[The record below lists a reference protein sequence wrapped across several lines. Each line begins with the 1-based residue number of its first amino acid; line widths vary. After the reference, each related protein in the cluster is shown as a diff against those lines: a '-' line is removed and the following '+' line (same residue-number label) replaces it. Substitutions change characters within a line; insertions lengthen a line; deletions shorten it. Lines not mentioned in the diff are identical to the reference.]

1 MPLILVAVDTSEGS
15 RRASEFVDRFFAGMD
30 ATIKA
35 VNVART
41 PPGMATAP
49 PYGAVYTWPWW
60 PGVSEREREAFDEAL
75 AEERQAGETVAY
87 TQAPADADID
97 VVFGEAVDA
106 ISAAAEEENAD
117 LIVVGA
123 NDKGFLERL
132 MTGSVSEDLAR
143 EAPRPVLI
151 VR

>member
-1 MPLILVAVDTSEGS
+1 MPVILVAVDMSEGS
-15 RRASEFVDRFFAGMD
+15 RRAAKFVDRFFAGMD

-35 VNVART
+35 VNVARM
-41 PPGMATAP
+41 PLGSAGVAS
-49 PYGAVYTWPWW
+49 YGGVYTWPWW
-60 PGVSEREREAFDEAL
+60 PGVSERDREAFDEVV
-75 AEERQAGETVAY
+75 EQERHAGEAVAY

-106 ISAAAEEENAD
+106 ISTAAEEENAD
-117 LIVVGA
+117 LIVVGS
-123 NDKGFLERL
+123 NHKGFLERL
-132 MTGSVSEDLAR
+132 LTGSVSEDLAR